1 MSTRSVPDGVVL
13 DCDVDSCLDSLEHGN
28 NTAVYDT
35 GAAAVDAGLTAG
47 WTRLGRGRHACTRGN
62 RQHHEARLTARVT
75 AT

>member
-13 DCDVDSCLDSLEHGN
+13 DCDVDGCLDSLENGDS
-28 NTAVYDT
+28 TAVYESGTD
-35 GAAAVDAGLTAG
+35 AVDAGIAAG
-47 WTRLGRGRHACTRGN
+47 WTRLGRGRHACNRGN